1 MDDAVVNNGDVVVIS
16 LGGVVGLPSIPASF
30 NNFKTSPK
38 NVLRSSMKTSPKNVL
53 RSSMKTSPKNVLRF
67 SMKTSPKNVLR
78 SSMMVAQAGLG

>member
-53 RSSMKTSPKNVLRF
+53 RF
-67 SMKTSPKNVLR
+67 
-78 SSMMVAQAGLG
+78 